1 MVCFAQIVKVISNFD
16 KKELSPIL
24 FWYYQK
30 FDENGTIK
38 CTRISVNIVN
48 FHISLLPM
56 GLVINNFDSLIVLFR
71 PKHHAPDFDFKNH

>member
-48 FHISLLPM
+48 FRISLLPM
-56 GLVINNFDSLIVLFR
+56 GLVIDNLDWSDSAF
-71 PKHHAPDFDFKNH
+71 